1 MVEPALQYLVVSM
14 ATVDKCYIFKGE
26 LLSAS
31 VYRKKDVVFWGYN
44 DEVGFFSPF
53 SYSLIRDI
61 DV

>member
-1 MVEPALQYLVVSM
+1 M
-14 ATVDKCYIFKGE
+14 ATVDKCYKFKGE